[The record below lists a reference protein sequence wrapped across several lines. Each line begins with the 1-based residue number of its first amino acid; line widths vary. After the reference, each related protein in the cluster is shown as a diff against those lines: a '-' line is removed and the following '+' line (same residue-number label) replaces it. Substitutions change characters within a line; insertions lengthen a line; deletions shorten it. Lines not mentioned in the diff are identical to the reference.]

1 MEVLG
6 KRERE
11 TNEDKLKQELEGLR
25 KKYDSEI
32 MDLSSTLESL
42 TYDNEQI
49 AKLKEEQEKYVKELT
64 SKGDVSQL
72 ESHLA
77 SLARENQRL
86 KTFLSAVVGLHLSV
100 NPVLVG
106 S

>member
-6 KRERE
+6 KRERD
-11 TNEDKLKQELEGLR
+11 TNENKLKRELEVLR
-25 KKYDSEI
+25 QKYDSEI
-32 MDLSSTLESL
+32 TDLSSKLESL

-72 ESHLA
+72 EIV
-77 SLARENQRL
+77 SLARKKQRL
-86 KTFLSAVVGLHLSV
+86 KTFLSAAVGFFAISV
-100 NPVLVG
+100 Y